1 MEFTANDRGYS
12 SISWKGDGE
21 IPEIDPVAE
30 KLITGDIIND
40 QEIDRCSS
48 YRVKSIPGVLVLNGS
63 TFGRKK
69 NKLFYKCIPNDKSL
83 PVFLV
88 PFEDKNTSFSK
99 RKLNRFVSFKFI
111 NWDSKHPEGQ
121 LIETI
126 GYVSEIDAYCE
137 YMLRCKDISHP
148 IQKFSKDTFKAIAKH
163 STDISDV
170 LKNKK
175 YLDRRHEYVMS
186 IDPSGC
192 EDIDDAFSC
201 KQNKDGTVTLSIY
214 IANVPVWLDYLGLWN
229 HIGAR
234 VSTIYLPD
242 RERPMLPPALS
253 SGLCSLKSGTD
264 KITLCLDVVVQAG
277 LVKETNFNVAI
288 VNLSKNFAYE
298 DHELSNARG
307 YSLAMSTVDAL
318 NHKTQL
324 LDDIIDSHDLV
335 QYMMLLMNVEAAN
348 RLSELNDGIF
358 RSLTL
363 KSDKQPS
370 SNLPRDITTIARAW
384 GSSGG
389 NYTEENHVH
398 DLIGSKL
405 YAHITSPIR
414 RLIDIYNMSALTID
428 CGFNI
433 DISRISLIKCSLE
446 WVNKDMKSIRRVQSD
461 VEILVEVESGKLDGP
476 QDGYIID
483 TDEQG
488 WSVYFPSVKKVCTC
502 KTQEPTS
509 LYEKHTFTFHSFID
523 EHNLRK
529 KIRIALVE

>member
-1 MEFTANDRGYS
+1 M
-12 SISWKGDGE
+12 
-21 IPEIDPVAE
+21 
-30 KLITGDIIND
+30 ITGDIIND

-48 YRVKSIPGVLVLNGS
+48 YRKIY
-63 TFGRKK
+63 TECFGIKWK
-69 NKLFYKCIPNDKSL
+69 YVWQKEKQTILQMHSNDKSL
-83 PVFLV
+83 LVFLV

-370 SNLPRDITTIARAW
+370 STCR
-384 GSSGG
+384 
-389 NYTEENHVH
+389 
-398 DLIGSKL
+398 
-405 YAHITSPIR
+405 
-414 RLIDIYNMSALTID
+414 
-428 CGFNI
+428 
-433 DISRISLIKCSLE
+433 
-446 WVNKDMKSIRRVQSD
+446 
-461 VEILVEVESGKLDGP
+461 EI
-476 QDGYIID
+476 
-483 TDEQG
+483 
-488 WSVYFPSVKKVCTC
+488 
-502 KTQEPTS
+502 
-509 LYEKHTFTFHSFID
+509 
-523 EHNLRK
+523 
-529 KIRIALVE
+529 